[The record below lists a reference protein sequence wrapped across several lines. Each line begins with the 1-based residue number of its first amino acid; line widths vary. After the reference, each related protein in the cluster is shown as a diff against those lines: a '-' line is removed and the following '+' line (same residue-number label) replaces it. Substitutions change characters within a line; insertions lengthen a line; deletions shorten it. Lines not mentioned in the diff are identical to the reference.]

1 MFSCATVPA
10 IVPRMNDTAEETREP
25 DAAIEDIVHIG
36 QSMTRMRMIT
46 GRRLIARLAI
56 AKVAPDIELSH
67 LDVLDAVMRA
77 SEQGEVT
84 VGTIAEAMRIDPSR
98 ASRIVADMVGR
109 NVLQRAA
116 SQQDAR
122 RILVEVTP
130 FGQRLLQELKAQKL
144 AIIKDVIAD
153 WSAEEA
159 EAFAGL
165 FDKFMGGFERVFAV
179 KDKNLPP
186 APSLSK

>member
-1 MFSCATVPA
+1 MSDTLQISPEPEAT
-10 IVPRMNDTAEETREP
+10 
-25 DAAIEDIVHIG
+25 IEDIVHIG

-56 AKVAPDIELSH
+56 AKVAPELELSH
-67 LDVLDAVMRA
+67 LDVLDAVMRSA
-77 SEQGEVT
+77 EQGEVT

-98 ASRIVADMVGR
+98 ASRIVADMVSR
-109 NVLQRAA
+109 NVLERAA

-122 RILVEVTP
+122 RILVVVTP
-130 FGQRLLQELKAQKL
+130 FGQSLLEELKAQKL
-144 AIIKDVIAD
+144 SIVADVVSD

-165 FDKFMGGFERVFAV
+165 FDKFMTGFERVFAV
-179 KDKNLPP
+179 RDKHLPP
-186 APSLSK
+186 APSLGK

>member
-1 MFSCATVPA
+1 MSNTLPISPEPEAAT
-10 IVPRMNDTAEETREP
+10 
-25 DAAIEDIVHIG
+25 EDIVHIG
-36 QSMTRMRMIT
+36 QSMGRMRMIT

-56 AKVAPDIELSH
+56 AKVAPELELSH

-98 ASRIVADMVGR
+98 ASRVVADMVGR
-109 NVLQRAA
+109 NVLERAA

-122 RILVEVTP
+122 RILVVVTP
-130 FGQRLLQELKAQKL
+130 FGQRLLEELKAQKL
-144 AIIKDVIAD
+144 AIIKDIVAD

-159 EAFAGL
+159 ADFAGL
-165 FDKFMGGFERVFAV
+165 FDKFMTGFERVFAV
-179 KDKNLPP
+179 RDKHLPP
-186 APSLSK
+186 APSPAK